1 MYGGVWCARFN
12 FNPISPKIYYV
23 IIIIKYTIII
33 QNPHTVAMESVY
45 KTARKH
51 EMLLTVL
58 LVLYIILNVPTPGL
72 IAPHVDTPLGN
83 IVVVVIALSLFTHSH
98 AVVGVLGLFAAYT
111 LIRRSSS
118 SGSAAVEAYVPSEK
132 RKSEELSAY
141 NQFPVT
147 LEEQMVALRAPL
159 ADTQVGSATS
169 FPPNQLDQT
178 SLGYTQV

>member
-1 MYGGVWCARFN
+1 MNQPMRDAFN
-12 FNPISPKIYYV
+12 
-23 IIIIKYTIII
+23 
-33 QNPHTVAMESVY
+33 AC
-45 KTARKH
+45 RKH

-58 LVLYIILNVPTPGL
+58 IVLYIVLNVPTPDV
-72 IAPHVDTPLGN
+72 IASYVDTPLGN
-83 IVVVVIALSLFTHSH
+83 IVVVLIALSFFTHSH
-98 AVVGVLGLFAAYT
+98 PVVGVLGLFAAYV

-118 SGSAAVEAYVPSEK
+118 SSAIEAYVPSEK
-132 RKSEELSAY
+132 RKSEELSAF

-169 FPPNQLDQT
+169 SFHPNQLDQT

>member
-1 MYGGVWCARFN
+1 
-12 FNPISPKIYYV
+12 
-23 IIIIKYTIII
+23 
-33 QNPHTVAMESVY
+33 MESVF

-58 LVLYIILNVPTPGL
+58 IILYIVLNVPTPDV
-72 IAPHVDTPLGN
+72 IAPYVDTPLGN
-83 IVVVVIALSLFTHSH
+83 IVVVLIAISLFTHSH

-118 SGSAAVEAYVPSEK
+118 SAAVEAYVPSEK

-147 LEEQMVALRAPL
+147 LEEQIVALRAPL
-159 ADTQVGSATS
+159 ADTEVGSATAS
-169 FPPNQLDQT
+169 FQPNQLDQT
-178 SLGYTQV
+178 SLGYAQI

>member
-1 MYGGVWCARFN
+1 MMNAAFK
-12 FNPISPKIYYV
+12 SA
-23 IIIIKYTIII
+23 
-33 QNPHTVAMESVY
+33 H
-45 KTARKH
+45 KH
-51 EMLLTVL
+51 ELLLTVL
-58 LVLYIILNVPTPGL
+58 IVLYIVLNVPTPDS
-72 IAPHVDTPLGN
+72 IASYVDTPLGN

-118 SGSAAVEAYVPSEK
+118 SSAVEAYVPSEK

-147 LEEQMVALRAPL
+147 LEEQIVALRAPL
-159 ADTQVGSATS
+159 ADTEVGSATAS
-169 FPPNQLDQT
+169 FHPNQLDQT

>member
-1 MYGGVWCARFN
+1 MNQMNQTMRDA
-12 FNPISPKIYYV
+12 
-23 IIIIKYTIII
+23 
-33 QNPHTVAMESVY
+33 Y
-45 KTARKH
+45 KTCRKH

-58 LVLYIILNVPTPGL
+58 LVLYIVLNVPTPDVL
-72 IAPHVDTPLGN
+72 SSYVDTPLGN
-83 IVVVVIALSLFTHSH
+83 IVIVLIALSFFTHSH
-98 AVVGVLGLFAAYT
+98 PVVGVLGLFAAYV

-118 SGSAAVEAYVPSEK
+118 SSAIEAYLPSEK

-159 ADTQVGSATS
+159 ADTEVGSATAS
-169 FPPNQLDQT
+169 FRPTQLNET

>member
-1 MYGGVWCARFN
+1 MNQLNQQMRDAF
-12 FNPISPKIYYV
+12 
-23 IIIIKYTIII
+23 
-33 QNPHTVAMESVY
+33 
-45 KTARKH
+45 KTCRKH

-58 LVLYIILNVPTPGL
+58 IILYIVLNVPTPDV
-72 IAPHVDTPLGN
+72 IASYVDTPLGN
-83 IVVVVIALSLFTHSH
+83 IAVVLIALSFFTHSH
-98 AVVGVLGLFAAYT
+98 AVVGVLGLFAAYV

-118 SGSAAVEAYVPSEK
+118 SSAIEAYVPSEK

-169 FPPNQLDQT
+169 SFHPNQLDQT

>member
-1 MYGGVWCARFN
+1 MNQMNQTMRDAFN
-12 FNPISPKIYYV
+12 
-23 IIIIKYTIII
+23 
-33 QNPHTVAMESVY
+33 AC
-45 KTARKH
+45 RKH

-58 LVLYIILNVPTPGL
+58 IVMYIVLNVPTPDV
-72 IAPHVDTPLGN
+72 IASYVDTPLGN
-83 IVVVVIALSLFTHSH
+83 IVVVLIALSFFTHSH
-98 AVVGVLGLFAAYT
+98 PVVGVLGMFAAYV

-118 SGSAAVEAYVPSEK
+118 SSAIEAYVPSEK

-169 FPPNQLDQT
+169 SFHPNQLDQT